1 MTISELPIELDLEEI
16 AAFCKQ
22 WHIAKLEIFGS
33 VLRSDFRSDSDLDF
47 VYTPGTGFRRDL
59 AYGAWAHDKMAQELA
74 ELLGHKVD
82 LTERSQIEKHR
93 NWIRREHIL
102 NSALPVYVEG

>member
-1 MTISELPIELDLEEI
+1 MTITELPIELDLEEI

-47 VYTPGTGFRRDL
+47 LYTPGTGFQRDL
-59 AYGAWAHDKMAQELA
+59 ASRRGRITRWP
-74 ELLGHKVD
+74 
-82 LTERSQIEKHR
+82 R
-93 NWIRREHIL
+93 NYQSC
-102 NSALPVYVEG
+102 SATK

>member
-1 MTISELPIELDLEEI
+1 MTITELPVELDLEKI
-16 AAFCKQ
+16 AAFCKR

-33 VLRSDFRSDSDLDF
+33 VLRDDFRSDSDLDF
-47 VYTPGTGFRRDL
+47 LYSTGAGFRPDL
-59 AYGAWAHDKMAQELA
+59 AYGPWAHDNMAEELT
-74 ELLGHKVD
+74 ELLGRKVD
-82 LTERSQIEKHR
+82 LIERSQIEKHR

>member
-1 MTISELPIELDLEEI
+1 MTITELPIELDLEEI

-47 VYTPGTGFRRDL
+47 LYPWHGIPAGPGLRGV
-59 AYGAWAHDKMAQELA
+59 GA
-74 ELLGHKVD
+74 
-82 LTERSQIEKHR
+82 
-93 NWIRREHIL
+93 
-102 NSALPVYVEG
+102 